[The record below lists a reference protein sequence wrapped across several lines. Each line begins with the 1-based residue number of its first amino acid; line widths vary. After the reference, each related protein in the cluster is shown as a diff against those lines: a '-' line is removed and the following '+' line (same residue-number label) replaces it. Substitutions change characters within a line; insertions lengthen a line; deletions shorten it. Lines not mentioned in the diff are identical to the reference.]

1 MGRCAVNP
9 VALRNI
15 RLKKEK
21 ENSNMH
27 LQGLLTA
34 LNGTSVALSLCL
46 SSLHHARWGGKRKK
60 WEGED
65 QEKDNRV
72 STSEHDELSKRRLSS

>member
-1 MGRCAVNP
+1 MGRCAVNT
-9 VALRNI
+9 VALR
-15 RLKKEK
+15 KKFIEKK
-21 ENSNMH
+21 ENSNTH
-27 LQGLLTA
+27 LQGLLAA
-34 LNGTSVALSLCL
+34 LDGASVTLSLCL

>member
-1 MGRCAVNP
+1 MDRCAVNP

-15 RLKKEK
+15 PLKKEK
-21 ENSNMH
+21 NSDMH

-72 STSEHDELSKRRLSS
+72 STSEHDE